1 MKLAVGG
8 TAPLPEMFESHVCVG
23 LGTDGAASNNTL
35 DMFETMKFCALL
47 HKHTRWDPTVL
58 PAQVT
63 LDLAT
68 REGARVLGMEGT
80 IGSIEVGK
88 SADMILVDTR
98 APNLMPIHGKETII
112 SDLVYSANGANVDT
126 TIVNGQ
132 VLMEKRRF
140 TVLDTRTIADNVDRV
155 TQDLLARSKQA

>member
-1 MKLAVGG
+1 M
-8 TAPLPEMFESHVCVG
+8 
-23 LGTDGAASNNTL
+23 
-35 DMFETMKFCALL
+35 
-47 HKHTRWDPTVL
+47 
-58 PAQVT
+58 T

-98 APNLMPIHGKETII
+98 APNMMPIHGKDTVI

-126 TIVNGQ
+126 TIVNGK

-140 TVLDTRTIADNVDRV
+140 TIFDPKTIAENVDRV
-155 TQDLLARSKQA
+155 TQDLLAHSQQT